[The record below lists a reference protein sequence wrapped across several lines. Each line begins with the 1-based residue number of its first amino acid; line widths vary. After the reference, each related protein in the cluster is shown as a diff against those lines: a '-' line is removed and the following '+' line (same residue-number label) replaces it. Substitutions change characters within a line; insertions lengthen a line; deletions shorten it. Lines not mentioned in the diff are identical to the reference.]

1 MEVLKITPRGY
12 CHGVVDAFRI
22 AKRVREETQGPVHML
37 GMLVHN
43 THATDDLQAQGIALV
58 DQPNRLAGLE
68 HIKDG
73 TVIFTA
79 HGVSPQVKER
89 AVELGLR
96 PVDATCS
103 DVVRTHELVADL
115 ARKGYEVV
123 YIGRKGHPEPE
134 GVMGEA
140 PGKVHLVQDP
150 QDIDALDLQ
159 GELIAITCQTTLSV
173 WDTEDLIGRVKS
185 RYPQAEVYNE
195 ICRATQERQEAAVEA
210 AKEVDLVIVVGSPRS
225 SNSLRLVEVVK
236 KLGHKPAYL
245 VDNLEDIDIAWFA
258 GTRKV
263 GVTSGASTPTQ
274 LTRRV
279 IEYLARSPGLG
290 PSEPAQH
297 AADAAP
303 AGLGRRR
310 GDLRRRRGG
319 LRNVGGAG
327 LVLLSARRR
336 PRRPPAAPPSRRP
349 GGPLRLGG
357 RGGRGRDRRRLG
369 QRSAVGPRSPAPPS
383 PGGGD
388 LGGSRSLLHAALPA
402 GGQVPLDL
410 GPDLA
415 FRAQGA
421 VGRVHVDAP
430 DHDRRRRAADGRPL
444 LGQSPAGVDRVSG
457 VDLAGKLP
465 AQPLPLG
472 HRRHRHVDRA

>member
-43 THATDDLQAQGIALV
+43 THVTDDLQNQGTALV
-58 DQPNRLAGLE
+58 DQPDRLAGLE
-68 HIKDG
+68 QIKEG

-79 HGVSPQVKER
+79 HGVSPQVKQR
-89 AVELGLR
+89 AIELGLK

-134 GVMGEA
+134 GVVGEA

-150 QDIDALDLQ
+150 KDIDALQIDSDRV
-159 GELIAITCQTTLSV
+159 AVTCQTTLSV

-185 RYPQAEVYNE
+185 RYPQAEVHNE

-210 AKEVDLVIVVGSPRS
+210 AKDVDLVIVVGSTRS

-245 VDNLEDIDIAWFA
+245 VDRMEDLDLEWFA
-258 GTRKV
+258 GARKV

-279 IEYLARSPGLG
+279 IEYLEAL
-290 PSEPAQH
+290 EP
-297 AADAAP
+297 
-303 AGLGRRR
+303 
-310 GDLRRRRGG
+310 
-319 LRNVGGAG
+319 
-327 LVLLSARRR
+327 
-336 PRRPPAAPPSRRP
+336 
-349 GGPLRLGG
+349 
-357 RGGRGRDRRRLG
+357 
-369 QRSAVGPRSPAPPS
+369 SAVGT
-383 PGGGD
+383 
-388 LGGSRSLLHAALPA
+388 
-402 GGQVPLDL
+402 
-410 GPDLA
+410 
-415 FRAQGA
+415 
-421 VGRVHVDAP
+421 
-430 DHDRRRRAADGRPL
+430 
-444 LGQSPAGVDRVSG
+444 
-457 VDLAGKLP
+457 
-465 AQPLPLG
+465 
-472 HRRHRHVDRA
+472 